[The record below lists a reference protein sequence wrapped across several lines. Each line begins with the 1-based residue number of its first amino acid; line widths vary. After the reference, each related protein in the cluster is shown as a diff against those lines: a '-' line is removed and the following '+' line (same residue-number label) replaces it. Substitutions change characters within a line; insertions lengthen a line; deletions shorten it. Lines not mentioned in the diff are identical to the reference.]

1 MSVLRARD
9 TGSGSQGRRIEIL
22 AMADTRTG
30 LDGDPRER
38 ARRPV
43 TLQSARDRRS
53 RQRTDAQ
60 RAILDATEAIL
71 VEEGYEQFSMRKLA
85 SRCGYTA
92 PTIYHHFGDKTG
104 LIDALLEEVFRELV
118 AILEAVK
125 PAADPLDR
133 MRAQFVAFVD
143 FALRNPTH
151 YRLLTTPRDEDAE
164 PPPSGERAIAILEEP
179 LRVLDESGLLKS
191 DEIEAVQQSF
201 WALMHGLIS
210 LQTSRPDYDW
220 SDRLIETSLEA
231 MIEGLID
238 SESDSRSSH
247 LSRVPDA
254 EEKRA

>member
-1 MSVLRARD
+1 MRGPTAVATSTAEV
-9 TGSGSQGRRIEIL
+9 RR
-22 AMADTRTG
+22 
-30 LDGDPRER
+30 
-38 ARRPV
+38 
-43 TLQSARDRRS
+43 
-53 RQRTDAQ
+53 RQRNEEAQ
-60 RAILDATEAIL
+60 RAILDSAGAIL
-71 VEEGYEQFSMRKLA
+71 IEDGYQQFTMRKLA
-85 SRCGYTA
+85 GRCGYTA

-151 YRLLTTPRDEDAE
+151 YSLLTTPRGEDAE
-164 PPPSGERAIAILEEP
+164 PPPSGERAIEILEEP
-179 LRVLDESGLLKS
+179 LRVLDASGLLKS
-191 DEIEAVQQSF
+191 DGIEAVQQSF

-220 SDRLIETSLEA
+220 SDTLMETALEA

-247 LSRVPDA
+247 PSRVSA
-254 EEKRA
+254 VKEKRA